1 LLRVT
6 KTLFYDSGRYQN
18 SCFNRG
24 EDMLTKRRPAASLVI
39 CLLLVISIICSA
51 YSTAAAY
58 GPQDNKLAHQTSE
71 REAAQP
77 PKQVKAPWVTYAL
90 YDGATMPTA
99 DSRATVSGAGSPT
112 PPAPASPAVSTAPMT
127 AGEKFKLFA
136 VKSFKPPSPYVL
148 SILGGLIGEA
158 TDNDHHR
165 HMSTGDFLADSM
177 THAAR
182 SFTFRATSNFF
193 EKFAFATVFKQD
205 PRYHRSGKKGAGAR
219 LGYAISRVFITQGDR
234 CGCDQFNIS
243 FLGGGLA
250 AAGMSNLWVR
260 EEDRTV
266 SRVFGRWG
274 SHIGTRA
281 FLNILSEFLGGQ

>member
-1 LLRVT
+1 
-6 KTLFYDSGRYQN
+6 
-18 SCFNRG
+18 
-24 EDMLTKRRPAASLVI
+24 MLTDRRPAASLVI

-51 YSTAAAY
+51 NSTAAAY

-77 PKQVKAPWVTYAL
+77 PKQVKAPRFTYAL
-90 YDGATMPTA
+90 YDGAITPAA
-99 DSRATVSGAGSPT
+99 DSRPTVGGTASPS
-112 PPAPASPAVSTAPMT
+112 PPPPSPPAVSTAPMT

-136 VKSFKPPSPYVL
+136 VKSFKPPNPYVL
-148 SILGGLIGEA
+148 SILGGIIGEA

-165 HMSTGDFLADSM
+165 HMTTGDFLADSM

-182 SFTFRATSNFF
+182 SFTFRTTSNFF

-205 PRYHRSGKKGAGAR
+205 PRYHRSAKKGTGAKI
-219 LGYAISRVFITQGDR
+219 GYAVSRIFITQGDR
-234 CGCDQFNIS
+234 CGCDLFNIS

>member
-1 LLRVT
+1 
-6 KTLFYDSGRYQN
+6 
-18 SCFNRG
+18 
-24 EDMLTKRRPAASLVI
+24 MLTERRAAPILAGY
-39 CLLLVISIICSA
+39 LLPVLSIICLAS
-51 YSTAAAY
+51 STAAAFDE
-58 GPQDNKLAHQTSE
+58 PRSNKPNAQASE
-71 REAAQP
+71 GAQSGQKGRPFTFGYKLYNDAMTPATDAA
-77 PKQVKAPWVTYAL
+77 WVVGTA
-90 YDGATMPTA
+90 GA
-99 DSRATVSGAGSPT
+99 PT
-112 PPAPASPAVSTAPMT
+112 PPSPAPPAVSTAPMT

-165 HMSTGDFLADSM
+165 HMTTGDFLADSM

-205 PRYHRSGKKGAGAR
+205 PRYHRSGKKTTGAKI
-219 LGYAISRVFITQGDR
+219 GYAVSRIFITQGDR

-260 EEDRTV
+260 EDDRTV